1 MGRLV
6 PGEPAMGRLVPGEPT
21 MGRLYG
27 RQRWNP

>member
-6 PGEPAMGRLVPGEPT
+6 PGEPAMSRLVPGEPT